1 MNSHSKTL
9 SKNQSTRSKK
19 FSPEKKANEL
29 SKLTPVQ
36 FFQKK
41 FGELEV
47 HFHELK
53 KYSPPNGT
61 EQFFQ
66 VFVNFKSSIPSFAL
80 HAAKILKQRTLSAP
94 LNLKSFE
101 ACRVFKDRKSV
112 V

>member
-1 MNSHSKTL
+1 MSSHSKKL
-9 SKNQSTRSKK
+9 TRSQSLRSQK

-53 KYSPPNGT
+53 KYSPPNGS

-66 VFVNFKSSIPSFAL
+66 MFVNFKSSIPSLAL
-80 HAAKILKQRTLSAP
+80 HAAKILKQRT
-94 LNLKSFE
+94 K
-101 ACRVFKDRKSV
+101 CTFKFKIF
-112 V
+112 